1 MTRGMIMNDFSKVKP
16 SHTQRAAF
24 VYIRQSSPS
33 QVEYNREST
42 ARQYALVEKACV
54 LGWAKEQVIVIDQD
68 LGLSGSG
75 SVKRSGFAHM
85 TAEVALGHVGIVLG
99 LEVSRLA
106 RNNADWYRLLDLC
119 GITDTLI
126 GDSDGVYHPALFND
140 RLVLGLKG
148 TMSEAELHILRA
160 RLDGGIRNKAARG
173 ELRRG
178 LPVGFVWGEEDGEVR
193 FHPDEAVVS
202 SIRTV
207 FSKFTE
213 LGSVRKVW
221 LWFRSEGLSFPLR
234 AHMKSEIRWVA
245 PTYTALHHVLTNP
258 VYAGAYAYGKS
269 RHQRYVDEQGM
280 FRRRTRHLPM
290 AEWSVLL
297 PEHHPGFIDWATF
310 QANQARIDTN
320 IHPQPHQ
327 AGGAVREGAALLQGL
342 ATCGKCGRRLHT
354 HYRGRNSSPGYHCSG
369 KDIVQ
374 GRGVYC
380 LNVGGVQIDQAVVEA
395 FLRTVTPAAVEAT
408 QLAIQQLEADQDA
421 ALGQWRLAVE
431 RARYE
436 AERAERQYR
445 AVEPENRLVA
455 RGLETEWEKRL
466 RDLAAAEAELQRREQ
481 HRPRTLS
488 PEEKNKIRFLG
499 SDLNKVW
506 TAPTTADRDRKEL
519 LRALLE
525 EVIITV
531 DRPEHRAHLTL
542 RWRGGTLTELD
553 LSLPRSQP
561 RGLRTEEDTI
571 SLLRRLAVHYSD
583 DVIAGILNRQGRKTA
598 TGERFTAHQ
607 VGCLRRYRNIPRFQ
621 PPAEPLTGELATIRK
636 AAKILGINTSTIHR
650 WLNDGF
656 IAGEQVT
663 PGAPWQ
669 IRITD
674 ELRARF
680 VEQAP
685 PDYLPMLETTMKL
698 GVSRQTVLQ
707 RVKRGELE
715 ALLVTRGRRKGLRI
729 RVVDDHPNLFESDF
743 MNLGAV

>member
-1 MTRGMIMNDFSKVKP
+1 MNDFSKVKP

-207 FSKFTE
+207 FFKFTE

-297 PEHHPGFIDWATF
+297 PDHHPGFIDWATF

-408 QLAIQQLEADQDA
+408 QLAIQQLDADQDA

-466 RDLAAAEAELQRREQ
+466 RDLAAAEAELQRRERQ
-481 HRPRTLS
+481 RPRTLS

-499 SDLNKVW
+499 SDLKKVW
-506 TAPTTADRDRKEL
+506 TAPTTTDRDRKEL
-519 LRALLE
+519 LRTLLE
-525 EVIITV
+525 EVMVTV
-531 DRPEHRAHLTL
+531 DRPERRAHLTL

-571 SLLRRLAVHYSD
+571 SLLRRLAVLYSD

-607 VGCLRRYRNIPRFQ
+607 VGCLRRYRNIPRFR
-621 PPAEPLTGELATIRK
+621 PLAEPPTGELATIRK
-636 AAKILGINTSTIHR
+636 AAQILGINTSTIHR

-663 PGAPWQ
+663 PRAPRQ

-729 RVVDDHPNLFESDF
+729 RVVDDHPNLFESTS
-743 MNLGAV
+743 

>member
-1 MTRGMIMNDFSKVKP
+1 MNDFSKVKP

-42 ARQYALVEKACV
+42 ARQYALVEKACA
-54 LGWAKEQVIVIDQD
+54 LGWVKEQVIVIDQD

-75 SVKRSGFAHM
+75 SVQRSGFARM

-126 GDSDGVYHPALFND
+126 GDSDGIYHPALFND

-178 LPVGFVWGEEDGEVR
+178 LPVGLVWGEEDGEVR

-202 SIRTV
+202 TIRTV

-221 LWFRSEGLSFPLR
+221 LWFRSEGLCFPLR
-234 AHMKSEIRWVA
+234 AHMKSAIRWVA

-269 RHQRYVDEQGM
+269 RHQRYLDEQGM
-280 FRRRTRHLPM
+280 LRRRTRHLPM

-395 FLRTVTPAAVEAT
+395 FLRTVTPASVEAT

-431 RARYE
+431 RARYQ

-481 HRPRTLS
+481 QRPRALS
-488 PEEKNKIRFLG
+488 LEEKNKIQSLG
-499 SDLNKVW
+499 SDLTKVW
-506 TAPTTADRDRKEL
+506 TAPTTTDRDRKEL

-525 EVIITV
+525 EVIIAV

-598 TGERFTAHQ
+598 TGERFTANQ
-607 VGCLRRYRNIPRFQ
+607 VGSLRRYRKIARFR

-656 IAGEQVT
+656 IAGEQIT

-729 RVVDDHPNLFESDF
+729 RVVDDHPNLFESTS
-743 MNLGAV
+743 

>member
-1 MTRGMIMNDFSKVKP
+1 MNDSSKVKAH
-16 SHTQRAAF
+16 HTQRAAII
-24 VYIRQSSPS
+24 YIRQSSPA
-33 QVEYNREST
+33 QVENHREST
-42 ARQYALVEKACV
+42 ARQYALVEKASQ
-54 LGWAKEQVIVIDQD
+54 LGWAQEQVTVIDED

-75 SVKRSGFAHM
+75 WAERSGFARL
-85 TAEVALGHVGIVLG
+85 TAEVALGRVGIVLG

-106 RNNADWYRLLDLC
+106 RNNADWYRLFDLC
-119 GITDTLI
+119 SVTDTLV
-126 GDSDGVYHPALFND
+126 GDGDGVYHPAVFND

-148 TMSEAELHILRA
+148 IMAEAELHVLRA
-160 RLDGGIRNKAARG
+160 RLEGGIRNKAARG

-178 LPVGFVWGEEDGEVR
+178 LPVGFVWGEADGEVR
-193 FHPDEAVVS
+193 FHPDESVVNTL
-202 SIRTV
+202 RTV
-207 FSKFTE
+207 FAKFTE

-221 LWFRSEGLSFPLR
+221 LWLRSEGLSFPMR
-234 AHMKSEIRWVA
+234 QHMKSPIRWIA
-245 PTYTALHHVLTNP
+245 PTYTAIHHVLTNP
-258 VYAGAYAYGKS
+258 VYAGAYIYGRC
-269 RHQRYVDEQGM
+269 RHERYVDEQGRL
-280 FRRRTRHLPM
+280 RRRSRHLPM

-297 PEHHPGFIDWATF
+297 PEHHPGYIDWATF
-310 QANQARIDTN
+310 QANQARIDAN
-320 IHPQPHQ
+320 VHPQPHQ

-354 HYRGRNSSPGYHCSG
+354 HYTGRNAAPGYHCSG
-369 KDIVQ
+369 KNIVE

-380 LNVGGVQIDQAVVEA
+380 LHVGGVQIDQAVVDA
-395 FLRTVTPAAVEAT
+395 FLKALTPAALEAT
-408 QLAIQQLEADQDA
+408 ELAAQQLEAGHDA
-421 ALGQWRLAVE
+421 ALAQWRLAVE

-466 RDLAAAEAELQRREQ
+466 RDLALAEKELGRREQ
-481 HRPRTLS
+481 QRPRTLS
-488 PEEKNKIRFLG
+488 PEEKKKLRSLG
-499 SDLNKVW
+499 SDLQQVW
-506 TAPTTADRDRKEL
+506 TAPTTTVRDRKEL

-525 EVIITV
+525 EVMVTV
-531 DRPEHRAHLTL
+531 NKPERCAHLTL
-542 RWRGGTLTELD
+542 RWKGGALTEID
-553 LSLPRSQP
+553 LSLPRMKP
-561 RGLRTEEDTI
+561 RGLHTDEDTI
-571 SLLRRLAVHYSD
+571 SLLRRLAVHYPD
-583 DVIAGILNRQGRKTA
+583 DVIAGILNRQGRRTA
-598 TGERFTAHQ
+598 SGERFTANH
-607 VGCLRRYRNIPRFQ
+607 VGSLRRYRQIPRHE
-621 PPAEPLTGELATIRK
+621 PPTESPTAELATIRK
-636 AAKILGINTSTIHR
+636 AAQILGVYTSTIHR

-729 RVVDDHPNLFESDF
+729 KVVDTQPGLFRE
-743 MNLGAV
+743 

>member
-1 MTRGMIMNDFSKVKP
+1 MNDSSKIKP
-16 SHTQRAAF
+16 NHTQRAAII
-24 VYIRQSSPS
+24 YIRQSSPA
-33 QVEYNREST
+33 QVENHREST
-42 ARQYALVEKACV
+42 ARQYALVEKACQ
-54 LGWAKEQVIVIDQD
+54 LGWAQEQVTVIDED

-75 SVKRSGFAHM
+75 WAERAGFARL
-85 TAEVALGHVGIVLG
+85 TADVALGRVGIVLG

-106 RNNADWYRLLDLC
+106 RNNADWYRLFDLC
-119 GITDTLI
+119 GVTDTLV

-140 RLVLGLKG
+140 RLILGLKG
-148 TMSEAELHILRA
+148 IMAEAELHVLRA
-160 RLDGGIRNKAARG
+160 RLEGGIRNKAARG

-178 LPVGFVWGEEDGEVR
+178 LPVGFVWGEADGEVR
-193 FHPDEAVVS
+193 FHPDASVVHTL
-202 SIRTV
+202 RTV

-221 LWFRSEGLSFPLR
+221 LWFRSEGLSFPMR
-234 AHMKSEIRWVA
+234 QHMKSQIRWIA
-245 PTYTALHHVLTNP
+245 PTYTAIHHVLTHP
-258 VYAGAYAYGKS
+258 VYAGAYIYGRC
-269 RHQRYVDEQGM
+269 RHERYVDEQGRL
-280 FRRRTRHLPM
+280 RRRTRHLPM

-297 PEHHPGFIDWATF
+297 RDHHPGYIDWATF

-320 IHPQPHQ
+320 IRPQPHQ

-354 HYRGRNSSPGYHCSG
+354 HYTGRNASPGYHCSG
-369 KDIVQ
+369 RNIVE

-395 FLRTVTPAAVEAT
+395 FLKALTPAAWEAT
-408 QLAIQQLEADQDA
+408 ELAAQQLEAGHDA
-421 ALGQWRLAVE
+421 VLAQWRLAVE

-466 RDLAAAEAELQRREQ
+466 RDLALAEAELQRREQ
-481 HRPRTLS
+481 QRPRTLS
-488 PEEKNKIRFLG
+488 PEEKKKLHSLG
-499 SDLNKVW
+499 SDLRQVW
-506 TAPTTADRDRKEL
+506 TAPTTTDRDRKEL

-525 EVIITV
+525 EVMVTV
-531 DRPEHRAHLTL
+531 NKPERSAHLTL
-542 RWRGGTLTELD
+542 RWRGGALTEID
-553 LSLPRSQP
+553 LSLPRLKP
-561 RGLRTEEDTI
+561 RGLHTGEDTI
-571 SLLRRLAVHYSD
+571 SLLRRLAVHYPD
-583 DVIAGILNRQGRKTA
+583 DVIAGILNRQGRRTA
-598 TGERFTAHQ
+598 SGERFTANH
-607 VGCLRRYRNIPRFQ
+607 VGSLRRYRQIPRYE
-621 PPAEPLTGELATIRK
+621 PPTESPTAERATIRK
-636 AAKILGINTSTIHR
+636 AAQILGVYTSTIHR

-669 IRITD
+669 IPITD

-685 PDYLPMLETTMKL
+685 PGYLPMLEATMKL

-729 RVVDDHPNLFESDF
+729 KVVDTQPGLFHE
-743 MNLGAV
+743 